1 MPLTG
6 NCLQPDDARAV
17 QIQPNAM
24 NPASGT
30 TPLAAGTHAHLR
42 VLLVDDVAMNRR
54 VAELFLK
61 HLGCSVVS
69 AESVAAALEQIRAQA
84 FDLVFTDVEMP
95 ETNGIEAIT
104 MFREADAVAH
114 PERRRPLKIMAV
126 SAGQIG
132 MTHEDYLAAGFDE
145 HLTKPMELELLR
157 AVLLKW
163 EPALSAPA
171 V

>member
-6 NCLQPDDARAV
+6 NCPSRDDEAV
-17 QIQPNAM
+17 VHIQPTAM
-24 NPASGT
+24 NPAPGT
-30 TPLAAGTHAHLR
+30 TPPATGSHAHLR

-61 HLGCSVVS
+61 HLGCTVV
-69 AESVAAALEQIRAQA
+69 ATENVAAAVAQIRAQE

-95 ETNGIEAIT
+95 ETNGIEAIE
-104 MFREADAVAH
+104 MFREADAAAH
-114 PERRRPLKIMAV
+114 PERRRRLKIMAV
-126 SAGQIG
+126 SAGQLG
-132 MTHEDYLAAGFDE
+132 MTHQDYLAAGFDE
-145 HLTKPMELELLR
+145 HLAKPIELEQLR

-163 EPALSAPA
+163 ESESVGPA